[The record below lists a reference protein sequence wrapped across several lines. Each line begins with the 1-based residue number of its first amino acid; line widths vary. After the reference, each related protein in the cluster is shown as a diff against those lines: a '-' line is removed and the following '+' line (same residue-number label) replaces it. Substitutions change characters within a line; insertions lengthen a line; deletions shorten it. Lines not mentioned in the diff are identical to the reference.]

1 MISINVIG
9 DMISGSYGNTPF
21 SRTYEKDIYE
31 QMLELA
37 NKADDAATVE
47 EYNGI
52 LSEFALLTTED
63 LTTRRHIADV
73 SGDMFL
79 SKDPA
84 GRYFIEYEEGDVI
97 IPRYLSPWST
107 GYLTHLTLV

>member
-63 LTTRRHIADV
+63 LTQDV
-73 SGDMFL
+73 TSQMFQAIC
-79 SKDPA
+79 SCPK
-84 GRYFIEYEEGDVI
+84 IQ
-97 IPRYLSPWST
+97 
-107 GYLTHLTLV
+107 LVGIS